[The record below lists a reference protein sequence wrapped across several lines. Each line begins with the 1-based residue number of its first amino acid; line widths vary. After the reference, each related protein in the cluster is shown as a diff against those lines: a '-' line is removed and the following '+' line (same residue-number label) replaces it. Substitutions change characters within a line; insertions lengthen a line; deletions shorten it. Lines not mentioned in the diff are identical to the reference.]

1 MKKNPS
7 NHPASPAPESTQ
19 ANRAATVRERT
30 SHRAATVRERTNRAA
45 TVRERSRDRTIAIFT
60 ATSRQNR
67 HPAPWYALLVAI
79 VFSLTSTRATAQ
91 VAVRGEIV
99 HTMAGDA
106 ISNGVVVVESGK
118 ISAVGP
124 ADRVRIPQGFP
135 VLTAKVVTPGLIDAH
150 ATVGLTGIYNQEQ
163 DQDQLERSTAIQPEL
178 RAVDAFNIHDPLVKW
193 VRDFGVTTVHTG
205 HAPGELISGQTM
217 VVKTWGNTVEAATL
231 VPTAMVACTL
241 ASSARKG
248 GDKSPGTRAKMMAM
262 LRGKL
267 IEARE
272 YRSKRMRAAAQVN
285 VGLVAAAED
294 APGCPEHDLEMD
306 VLARVIAGELP
317 LLVTAQRAQDIAN
330 ALRLAREFE
339 FRLVLDGA
347 AESYLL
353 IDEIKAAK
361 VPVIVHPLMARYFG
375 ELKNASFETPAKLR
389 AAGIPVCTQSGFE
402 DYVPKTRVV
411 LFETAIAAA
420 NGLTFEQ
427 ALSAMTIDPARLLK
441 VDDRVGSLEVG
452 KDGDLALYDGDPFE
466 YTSHCVGVVINGE
479 VVNAEPR

>member
-1 MKKNPS
+1 MKRNPS

-79 VFSLTSTRATAQ
+79 VFSLTSTRAAAQ
-91 VAVRGEIV
+91 IAVRGEIV

-163 DQDQLERSTAIQPEL
+163 DQDQLERSTAMQPDL

-205 HAPGELISGQTM
+205 HAPGEFISGQTM

-272 YRSKRMRAAAQVN
+272 YQRKRIE
-285 VGLVAAAED
+285 AED
-294 APGCPEHDLEMD
+294 RATQDSSAETDVPADPARDLKMD

>member
-1 MKKNPS
+1 MKRNPS

-79 VFSLTSTRATAQ
+79 VFSLTSTRAAAQ
-91 VAVRGEIV
+91 IAVRGEIV

-150 ATVGLTGIYNQEQ
+150 ATVGLTGIYNQKQ
-163 DQDQLERSTAIQPEL
+163 DQDQLERSTAMQPDL

-272 YRSKRMRAAAQVN
+272 YRSKR
-285 VGLVAAAED
+285 
-294 APGCPEHDLEMD
+294 
-306 VLARVIAGELP
+306 
-317 LLVTAQRAQDIAN
+317 
-330 ALRLAREFE
+330 
-339 FRLVLDGA
+339 
-347 AESYLL
+347 
-353 IDEIKAAK
+353 
-361 VPVIVHPLMARYFG
+361 IVR
-375 ELKNASFETPAKLR
+375 R
-389 AAGIPVCTQSGFE
+389 SG
-402 DYVPKTRVV
+402 
-411 LFETAIAAA
+411 
-420 NGLTFEQ
+420 
-427 ALSAMTIDPARLLK
+427 
-441 VDDRVGSLEVG
+441 
-452 KDGDLALYDGDPFE
+452 
-466 YTSHCVGVVINGE
+466 
-479 VVNAEPR
+479 